1 MFILESLKDT
11 FFKLSFPI
19 EKQKSTPTASG
30 NYGHH
35 SLTIYNLVQ
44 ESRTLAHL
52 PAFEDS

>member
-30 NYGHH
+30 NYGHL
-35 SLTIYNLVQ
+35 SLKTKLFPIMTHPPSLFSSANIV
-44 ESRTLAHL
+44 
-52 PAFEDS
+52 